1 MMMGETRLSLS
12 LLFRLGMRSAPPHA
26 RPTNV
31 TVAFISN
38 LLTNQIWPHKNAP
51 RGFTRVLGSRWNRGG
66 EEVKIF
72 VRGTERR
79 GGPGPGVP
87 PLSGIIGAQIRKLHQ
102 VPNSGIPPCLNTHTD
117 QSQIVRIF
125 CAHVPLTKLSLG
137 KYFRYQKI
145 PDSAQEVLSDPGN
158 VVNVFQALPRCRWSL
173 VKQKQTKNKQTNWDD
188 LDFSTT

>member
-1 MMMGETRLSLS
+1 
-12 LLFRLGMRSAPPHA
+12 MRSDPPHA

-51 RGFTRVLGSRWNRGG
+51 LGFTRVLGSRWNQRSQNICEGHG
-66 EEVKIF
+66 EERRPRARGSTSVWDNWGSNKKI
-72 VRGTERR
+72 T
-79 GGPGPGVP
+79 PGPQFRNP
-87 PLSGIIGAQIRKLHQ
+87 SLPQ
-102 VPNSGIPPCLNTHTD
+102 HTD

-145 PDSAQEVLSDPGN
+145 PDSTQEVFSDPGN
-158 VVNVFQALPRCRWSL
+158 VFNVFQPGQ
-173 VKQKQTKNKQTNWDD
+173 QKTNKQTGTILISPPRDIPLSSSSGD
-188 LDFSTT
+188 CHAQVDPACIIAQPAQ